1 MCELTLALR
10 FDKITR
16 DKNFLRGDK
25 IMIRINEIKLPLE
38 GTPEDLLAA
47 AAKALRLPKRRII
60 SLEVARKSLDS
71 RKKENLFFVYSVDVI
86 VDGDEADVLEKSK
99 CKKAMLTEP
108 FSYIIPDNKRKSNLR
123 PIVAGFG
130 PGGIWAALTL
140 ARAGLRPIV
149 LERGRDI
156 DQRTADVNRFWQT
169 KVIDET
175 SNVQFGE
182 GGAGTFSDGK
192 LTTGIKDKLCRKVF
206 LDFVEFGAP
215 EEILYSWRPHIG
227 TDKLGQVVKN
237 MREEIKRLGGDVLF
251 SCCLTDIIIANGV
264 VHGVTYI
271 NEKGEAVDIETD
283 SVILAVG
290 HSAKDTVEMLYNK
303 GIDIMQKPFS
313 VGARIEHP
321 RKMIDRAQYGDFAG
335 HPALGA
341 ADYKLACHPP
351 HGRGAYT
358 FCMCPGGTVVAAASE
373 NGGVVVNGMSNF
385 ARNEENS
392 NSALLV
398 GVEPEDF
405 GSEHPLAGFKLQRE
419 IEEKA
424 FRCGGGD
431 FTAPA
436 QLVGDFLQNVRSTQ
450 LGSVNPSCPTGV
462 KMGDI
467 REVLPK
473 KVTDTMADAIVK
485 MGKQLKGFDLPDAVL
500 TAPETRSSSPV
511 RVLRDEFYQALTVR
525 GLYPCGEGAGYAGGI
540 VSAAVDGIRCAHA
553 VLSDEF

>member
-1 MCELTLALR
+1 
-10 FDKITR
+10 
-16 DKNFLRGDK
+16 
-25 IMIRINEIKLPLE
+25 MIRINEIKAPLE
-38 GTPEDLLAA
+38 STYEDILAG
-47 AAKALRLPKRRII
+47 AAKALRCPKRKIKKL
-60 SLEVARKSLDS
+60 SVVKKSLDS
-71 RKKENLFFVYSVDVI
+71 RKKDNLFFVYCVDVA
-86 VDGDEADVLEKSK
+86 VEGDEAELLAKSRN
-99 CKKAMLTEP
+99 KKAAIVDP
-108 FSYIIPDNKRKSNLR
+108 FVYVMPENKRTSELR
-123 PIVAGFG
+123 PIVVGFG
-130 PGGIWAALTL
+130 PGGMWAALTL

-156 DQRTADVNRFWQT
+156 DARTADVNRFWTT
-169 KVIDET
+169 KKLDET

-215 EEILYSWRPHIG
+215 EDILWSWRPHIG
-227 TDKLGQVVKN
+227 TDKLGEVVKN

-264 VHGVTYI
+264 IHGVTYT
-271 NEKGEAVDIETD
+271 NEKGEIIDLETD

-290 HSAKDTVEMLYNK
+290 HSAKDTIEMLYRK

-321 RKMIDRAQYGDFAG
+321 REMIDRAQYGDFAG

-341 ADYKLACHPP
+341 ADYKLSDHSL
-351 HGRGAYT
+351 HHRGAYT
-358 FCMCPGGTVVAAASE
+358 FCMCPGGTVVAATSE
-373 NGGVVVNGMSNF
+373 NGGVVVNGMSNY
-385 ARNEENS
+385 ARDGENS
-392 NSALLV
+392 NSAVLV

-424 FRCGGGD
+424 FACGGGD

-436 QLVGDFLQNVRSTQ
+436 QLVGDFLRNVRSTR
-450 LGSVNPSCPTGV
+450 LGDVCPSCPTGV
-462 KMGDI
+462 KLGDI
-467 REVLPK
+467 REVLPQ
-473 KVTDTMADAIVK
+473 KVTETMAAAIVK
-485 MGKQLKGFDLPDAVL
+485 WGTQLKGFDRPDAVL

-511 RVLRDEFYQALTVR
+511 RIMRDEFYQTLKIR

-553 VLSDEF
+553 VLNDEF